1 MPKIYWLG
9 TFVSGLILTTMGEA
23 GGIPRVVPYFLM
35 ALGVTGFLVQ
45 SWFEQ
50 KRRR

>member
-9 TFVSGLILTTMGEA
+9 TFLSGLILMTMGESSA
-23 GGIPRVVPYFLM
+23 VPRVVPYFLM

>member
-9 TFVSGLILTTMGEA
+9 TFVSGLLLMSIGEA
-23 GGIPRVVPYFLM
+23 SAVPRVVPYFLM
-35 ALGVTGFLVQ
+35 AVGVTGFLVQ

>member
-9 TFVSGLILTTMGEA
+9 TFVSGLILIMMGETGA
-23 GGIPRVVPYFLM
+23 VPRIVPYFLM

-45 SWFEQ
+45 AWFEQ